1 MNLEN
6 DKDTLRWMKTIHE
19 VAVAKGWWQ
28 NAEERQPGTI
38 IFLMI
43 SELVEA
49 FEEYRK
55 PELDIKTIYYGQG
68 DKPEGVPIELA
79 DAAIRILDYVCWL
92 SLQCGGDMVITDAIE
107 DMGDM
112 PTDNISQDFGSA
124 LMDSIQLF
132 DSAFAEL
139 LYTTRTREKIRYRQ
153 GITEL
158 LMALRLLN
166 AICKFFAIDIDRAM
180 QIKHDFNKTRP
191 YRHGN
196 KRA

>member
-1 MNLEN
+1 
-6 DKDTLRWMKTIHE
+6 
-19 VAVAKGWWQ
+19 
-28 NAEERQPGTI
+28 
-38 IFLMI
+38 
-43 SELVEA
+43 
-49 FEEYRK
+49 
-55 PELDIKTIYYGQG
+55 
-68 DKPEGVPIELA
+68 
-79 DAAIRILDYVCWL
+79 
-92 SLQCGGDMVITDAIE
+92 MVITDAIE